1 VATVIRHTLAE
12 GWVLLRQRFGVSMIL
27 ALSLSVP
34 ISLAGV
40 GIALHLWLGPAAGM
54 AGQASVV
61 AVLLHP
67 RLDHDSRRQWIDR
80 ETIAHPE
87 WNITEV
93 THEDLVDRLER
104 WFPYLEELVADG
116 DASLPRLFEIATS
129 EPESVQV
136 LENRPEV
143 LAIGPRSSVQQLL
156 SVVARRFSWGL
167 AIVSGVLFA
176 AAMLLAAVWVHL
188 ELYRH
193 ADEIA
198 FMRLVGATELTIR
211 GPFLVA
217 VGVPGA
223 IAGVLSIVG
232 STVIVVGLSRLAT
245 TVGLPAITM
254 PTAIL
259 GLQAGAGVIL
269 PLATAA
275 YTLMRHAAD
284 KLNE

>member
-1 VATVIRHTLAE
+1 MIRHTLAE
-12 GWVLLRQRFGVSMIL
+12 GWVLLRQRIGVSLIL

-40 GIALHLWLGPAAGM
+40 GLSLHLWLGPAAGM
-54 AGQASVV
+54 AEQASVV

-67 RLDHDSRRQWIDR
+67 RLDHDARVQWINR
-80 ETIAHPE
+80 ETAVHPE
-87 WNITEV
+87 WEITEV
-93 THEDLVDRLER
+93 SREDLVDRLGR
-104 WFPYLEELVADG
+104 WFPYLEELVSDG
-116 DASLPRLFEIATS
+116 DATLPPLVEIVTS
-129 EPESVQV
+129 EPDSIQV
-136 LENRPEV
+136 LENRSEV
-143 LAIGPRSSVQQLL
+143 LAVGPRSSVQQLL

-167 AIVSGVLFA
+167 AIVSGVLLA
-176 AAMLLAAVWVHL
+176 AAMLLASVWVHL

-223 IAGVLSIVG
+223 FAGALSIAGSL
-232 STVIVVGLSRLAT
+232 VIVVGLSRLAT

-254 PTAIL
+254 PVAIL
-259 GLQAGAGVIL
+259 GLQVGAGVFL

-275 YTLMRHAAD
+275 YTLKRHAAE
-284 KLNE
+284 KLNG

>member
-12 GWVLLRQRFGVSMIL
+12 GWVLLRQRFGVSMVL

-40 GIALHLWLGPAAGM
+40 GLTLHFWLGPAAGM
-54 AGQASVV
+54 TGQASVV

-67 RLDHDSRRQWIDR
+67 RLDHDSRSQWINR
-80 ETIAHPE
+80 ETTAHPE
-87 WNITEV
+87 WEITEV
-93 THEDLVDRLER
+93 SREALVDRLER
-104 WFPYLEELVADG
+104 WFPYLEELVDDG
-116 DASLPRLFEIATS
+116 DDSLPPLVEIMTS
-129 EPESVQV
+129 EPESVSV

-156 SVVARRFSWGL
+156 AVVARRFSWGL
-167 AIVSGVLFA
+167 AIVSGVLLA

-223 IAGVLSIVG
+223 LAGVLSIAG
-232 STVIVVGLSRLAT
+232 SMVIVGGLSRMAT
-245 TVGLPAITM
+245 TVGLPAINT

-259 GLQAGAGVIL
+259 GLQAGAGLIL

-275 YTLMRHAAD
+275 NTLMRHAAD